1 MVITRNRWPLD
12 RSQVATTNW
21 PSVAQVVLAAP
32 GRVVWPIVNVVD
44 DEFQLPAA
52 PMKTEN
58 VDYAVFV
65 PGMGEAVD
73 DGSGLLMTTLPTL
86 V

>member
-44 DEFQLPAA
+44 ADFQLPAA
-52 PMKTEN
+52 PTSLTAQQIG
-58 VDYAVFV
+58 DQAC
-65 PGMGEAVD
+65 D
-73 DGSGLLMTTLPTL
+73 
-86 V
+86 

>member
-12 RSQVATTNW
+12 RSQVATANW

-32 GRVVWPIVNVVD
+32 GRKGCPIVNVVD
-44 DEFQLPAA
+44 TGFQLPAA

-65 PGMGEAVD
+65 RGRGEAVV
-73 DGSGLLMTTLPTL
+73 DGSGLPITTLPTL

>member
-1 MVITRNRWPLD
+1 
-12 RSQVATTNW
+12 
-21 PSVAQVVLAAP
+21 
-32 GRVVWPIVNVVD
+32 
-44 DEFQLPAA
+44 
-52 PMKTEN
+52 MKIEN

-65 PGMGEAVD
+65 LGRGEAVD